1 MNVWF
6 GVDGATSANPTN
18 PCSLCGISRG
28 VYLATV
34 FYHKENILVTS
45 EDQLPLVEIQCCST
59 SIIQDFL
66 WFAKVSPAVIPLH
79 FLWFAKVSPAS
90 IPLLTLA

>member
-1 MNVWF
+1 MLPLL
-6 GVDGATSANPTN
+6 TPSANT
-18 PCSLCGISRG
+18 CSLCGVSRG

-66 WFAKVSPAVIPLH
+66 WFV
-79 FLWFAKVSPAS
+79 KVSPAS
-90 IPLLTLA
+90 KYVKYMKYVSKRIGKTSKAK